1 MKTINTVAEY
11 LEHIDSI
18 VRIPRTTHTVGCFT
32 FFRGQS
38 NSSWNVSPSLFRKN
52 LFYAE
57 NLLLT
62 EIKHTCPSEMMD
74 NQFDTLVKM
83 QHYGMP
89 TRLLDTTTNPLVAL
103 YFACESNTEKECD
116 GAVYAFPNMP
126 TSWSSDALVDL
137 IMDFVFNYYP
147 LNVQL
152 DQMLELSKTKYFDEI
167 HRLMPENI
175 DSLLHYLT
183 IPALAVMPAKTN
195 PRIEAQDGAFII
207 FGMQYRDRKVSTNP
221 GTLGKVYYNF
231 VPTDVCTPEK
241 IWHLAETLIIPA
253 SAKDR
258 ILEQL
263 DSIGINEGK
272 LFPDL
277 SHQITHTVKC
287 VKRDMLKPKEE
298 T

>member
-18 VRIPRTTHTVGCFT
+18 NHIPHTTHTVGCFT

-38 NSSWNVSPSLFRKN
+38 NSSWTVSPSLYRKN

-62 EIKHTCPSEMMD
+62 EIKHICPNEILD
-74 NQFDTLVKM
+74 NQFDMLVKM

-103 YFACESNTEKECD
+103 YFACESNTEKGCD
-116 GAVYAFPNMP
+116 GAVFVFPNMP
-126 TSWSSDALVDL
+126 TSWSSDSLVDL

-147 LNVQL
+147 ENVRL
-152 DQMLELSKTKYFDEI
+152 DQMLELSKLKYYSEI
-167 HRLMPENI
+167 NRAMPENI
-175 DSLLHYLT
+175 DSLLKYLT
-183 IPALAVMPAKTN
+183 IPTLAVMPAKTN
-195 PRIEAQDGAFII
+195 ARIEAQDGAFII
-207 FGMQYRDRKVSTNP
+207 FGMKYRDRKVSTNP
-221 GTLGKVYYNF
+221 GTLGNVYYTF
-231 VPTDVCTPEK
+231 APTEVHSPEE
-241 IWHLAETLIIPA
+241 ICHLAETLIIPA

-263 DSIGINEGK
+263 DLLGINEGK

-277 SHQITHTVKC
+277 SHQISHTVKC
-287 VKRDMLKPKEE
+287 VKRDMLKR
-298 T
+298 